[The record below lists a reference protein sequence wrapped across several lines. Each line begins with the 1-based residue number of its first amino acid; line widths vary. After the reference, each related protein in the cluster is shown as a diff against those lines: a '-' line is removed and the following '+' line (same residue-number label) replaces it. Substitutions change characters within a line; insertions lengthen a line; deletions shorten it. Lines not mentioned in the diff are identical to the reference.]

1 MIVVLP
7 RRCETMGDFCAFDR
21 LHLNNKNKKK
31 SLFILYCL
39 HFPLPLPSRTKNK
52 LKR

>member
-31 SLFILYCL
+31 AFLFCIVFIFHYLCL
-39 HFPLPLPSRTKNK
+39 QE
-52 LKR
+52 LKTN